1 MSCIRWLAA
10 NPEVNAREHHG
21 HGHSHGHSHNGGTA
35 GQGHGHGHTIVDVS
49 ASGKHATVQDVVVA
63 AGGGGGNPVVTAN
76 PLAGAA
82 GIGSSSTDATGSIK
96 GSRGGGRQSVL
107 ARTTGKRAHK
117 AKVPSFT
124 AEELAVIQQRGQQDP
139 VDPRLAKVEVH
150 TQQQQQHHHHHHL
163 VLLVR
168 LVSGL
173 TSRHCG
179 VRGCPLSPQLSELE
193 RCLDLVDVLMHRL
206 IEHENLYPVR
216 FLGLPAGPQ
225 LLKTIVAVSAFSVV
239 VKHFVD
245 LGLAWFQRLLEGRS
259 DTKLL

>member
-1 MSCIRWLAA
+1 MHTHPRPAAVSCIRWLAA

-21 HGHSHGHSHNGGTA
+21 HGHSHGHSHNGGTP

-82 GIGSSSTDATGSIK
+82 GVGSSSTDATGSIK
-96 GSRGGGRQSVL
+96 GGRGGGRQSVL

-124 AEELAVIQQRGQQDP
+124 AEELAVMQQRGQQDP
-139 VDPRLAKVEVH
+139 VDPRSAKVEVH
-150 TQQQQQHHHHHHL
+150 TQQQQQHHHL

-179 VRGCPLSPQLSELE
+179 VCGCPLPPSCPSWS
-193 RCLDLVDVLMHRL
+193 
-206 IEHENLYPVR
+206 
-216 FLGLPAGPQ
+216 
-225 LLKTIVAVSAFSVV
+225 AVSTWSTSLCIVSLSTRTCTLCASW
-239 VKHFVD
+239 
-245 LGLAWFQRLLEGRS
+245 ACQQGRS
-259 DTKLL
+259 S